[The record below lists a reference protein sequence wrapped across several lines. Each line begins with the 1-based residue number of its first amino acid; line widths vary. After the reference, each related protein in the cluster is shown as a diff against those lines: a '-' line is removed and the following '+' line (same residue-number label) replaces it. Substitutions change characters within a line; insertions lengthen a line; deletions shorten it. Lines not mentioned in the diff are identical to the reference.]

1 MDTSGNQRR
10 GTNLSPLG
18 LVLDVV
24 CGADLGLDVLQVG
37 QGLVEDAQLLGRGG
51 GRLGRCADH
60 SKLLLLSEEAE

>member
-24 CGADLGLDVLQVG
+24 CGADLGLDVLEVG
-37 QGLVEDAQLLGRGG
+37 QRLVKDAELFGSG
-51 GRLGRCADH
+51 GR
-60 SKLLLLSEEAE
+60 